1 MFTYSSVQ
9 TQGGQMLSLY
19 LTILRFFKAIY
30 HSAKD
35 KEFRALAVITIILLL
50 SGTLFYS
57 SIENWS
63 LLDSLYF
70 CVMTMTTIG
79 YGDLTPTTDISKIFT
94 IIYAFLTIGI
104 FVSLAAKLATG
115 LMQNYK
121 KH

>member
-1 MFTYSSVQ
+1 
-9 TQGGQMLSLY
+9 MLSLY
-19 LTILRFFKAIY
+19 LTIIRFLKAIY

-35 KEFRALAVITIILLL
+35 KEFRALAFVTILLLL

-57 SIENWS
+57 SVENWS

-79 YGDLTPTTDISKIFT
+79 YGDLVPTTDISKIFT
-94 IIYAFLTIGI
+94 IIYAFITIGI

-115 LMQNYK
+115 LMQHYK